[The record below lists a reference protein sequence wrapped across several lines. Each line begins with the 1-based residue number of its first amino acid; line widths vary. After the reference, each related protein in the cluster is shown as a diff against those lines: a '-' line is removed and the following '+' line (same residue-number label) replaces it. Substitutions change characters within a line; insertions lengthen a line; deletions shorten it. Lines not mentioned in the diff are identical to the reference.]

1 MSIDKS
7 NLKTDLKFN
16 QNNVDIYNILI
27 DIKQSLK
34 NLENNF
40 EKVNTRLDNIEKE
53 IRDNKIDCQK
63 MRSHISFVENTY
75 DSLKRPL
82 FFLKNQV
89 DHNLLPGK
97 WKKRKKQKEKKRGE
111 HLGLARFDFEI
122 ARVQLC

>member
-53 IRDNKIDCQK
+53 IHDNKIDCQK

-82 FFLKNQV
+82 FFFKNQV
-89 DHNLLPGK
+89 ERVIGHDK
-97 WKKRKKQKEKKRGE
+97 ESEKQMTIEEK
-111 HLGLARFDFEI
+111 
-122 ARVQLC
+122 